1 MYKASKSDRL
11 VVYPVNGKNSLSG
24 AFTNKTKTTQ
34 GEATLKVT
42 RDIIMT
48 S

>member
-42 RDIIMT
+42 CDIIMT